1 MNFAKIST
9 NDVRNTMAEEQY
21 TCLFRIALQ
30 RYASY
35 THFIEISTYSIILAW
50 VHVCDP
56 GYTCV
61 SDLELLFTTVGSPIP
76 LFRAY
81 LLVISDQSEQPY

>member
-9 NDVRNTMAEEQY
+9 NDVRNTMAENNIRVSSQ
-21 TCLFRIALQ
+21 LL
-30 RYASY
+30 SKDMLH
-35 THFIEISTYSIILAW
+35 THISLKLA
-50 VHVCDP
+50 HIP
-56 GYTCV
+56 LYLHGYTCV
-61 SDLELLFTTVGSPIP
+61 IQGTHVSSDLELLITSVGSPIP